1 MSELTTHEQIHRRL
15 LILGLIVSLSLGCTR
30 SEPTIATIEP
40 QGRVE
45 SNSVEVTIVDR
56 AEFDAA
62 LVRFKGQVVL
72 VDCWATWCL
81 PCLAQL
87 PHSLELAARL
97 GDQGLTVVTLSFDDP
112 SKIDAV
118 SKLLAKKGG
127 AAGTHFISKRGG
139 GSEAMDEFEITGGAL
154 PHYKLFDRT
163 GKLIRTFALDPSAER
178 QFTINDI
185 DQAVNELLG
194 DRDG

>member
-1 MSELTTHEQIHRRL
+1 MTDELIHRSLFVCGL
-15 LILGLIVSLSLGCTR
+15 LVSLSLGCTQA
-30 SEPTIATIEP
+30 EPTNTNIKPTVEP

-62 LVRFKGQVVL
+62 LVRFQGRVVL

-87 PHSLELAARL
+87 PHSMGLATRY
-97 GDQGLTVVTLSFDDP
+97 GDEGLTVATLSFDDR
-112 SKIDAV
+112 SKMEAV
-118 SKLLAKKGG
+118 GKLLAAKGG
-127 AAGTHFISKRGG
+127 VAGTHFISKRGG
-139 GSEAMDEFEITGGAL
+139 GSQAMDEFDISGGAL

-163 GKLIRTFALDPSAER
+163 GKLHRTFAIDPSAEK
-178 QFTINDI
+178 QFTTDDI
-185 DQAVNELLG
+185 DQAVNQLLSAKAG
-194 DRDG
+194 